1 MAHYVTTVPSSKT
14 PEEAFAY
21 MSDVRN
27 FTQWDRG
34 IKKIDQVVG
43 DGAGVGSVYN
53 ITVKGLGGK
62 DSVFRYVT
70 LECDSPTNVLVKG
83 KNWMFTSV
91 DRVTITPTATGCDVT
106 YDAVLT
112 ANLVVW
118 PMNIWLSRI
127 FDKVGAV
134 ATRGLTKVLA

>member
-1 MAHYVTTVPSSKT
+1 MAHYATTIPSSKT

-21 MSDVRN
+21 MSDIRN
-27 FTQWDRG
+27 FAQWDKG
-34 IKKIDQVVG
+34 IIKIDQIVG
-43 DGAGVGSVYN
+43 DGAGLGNVFD
-53 ITVKGLGGK
+53 ITVKGFGGQN
-62 DSVFRYVT
+62 SVLRYTT

-112 ANLVVW
+112 ANLIAW
-118 PMNIWLSRI
+118 PVNIMLGRV

>member
-1 MAHYVTTVPSSKT
+1 MARYVTTVPSSKT

-43 DGAGVGSVYN
+43 DSAGVGSVYN

-70 LECDSPTNVLVKG
+70 LECDAPTNFLVKG
-83 KNWMFTSV
+83 KNVIFTSV
-91 DRVTITPTATGCDVT
+91 DRITVTPTATGCNVT

-112 ANLVVW
+112 ANLIVW
-118 PMNIWLSRI
+118 PMNIWLGRI
-127 FDKVGAV
+127 FDKVGAS
-134 ATRGLTKVLA
+134 ATRGMTKALA

>member
-1 MAHYVTTVPSSKT
+1 MAHYVTTIPSSKT

-21 MSDVRN
+21 MSDIRN
-27 FTQWDRG
+27 FAQWDKG
-34 IKKIDQVVG
+34 IIKIDQIVG
-43 DGAGVGSVYN
+43 EGAGLGNVFD
-53 ITVKGLGGK
+53 ITVKGIGGQN
-62 DSVFRYVT
+62 SVLRYVT

-118 PMNIWLSRI
+118 PMNIWLGTV

-134 ATRGLTKVLA
+134 ATRGLKKVLA

>member
-1 MAHYVTTVPSSKT
+1 
-14 PEEAFAY
+14 
-21 MSDVRN
+21 MSDIRN
-27 FTQWDRG
+27 FALWDKG
-34 IKKIDQVVG
+34 IKKIDQVIG
-43 DGAGVGSVYN
+43 DGAGVGSSYD
-53 ITVKGLGGK
+53 ITVKGIGGT

-91 DRVTITPTATGCDVT
+91 DRVTITPTGTGCDVT

-112 ANLVVW
+112 ANLIAW
-118 PMNIWLSRI
+118 PVNIMLGRV

>member
-1 MAHYVTTVPSSKT
+1 
-14 PEEAFAY
+14 
-21 MSDVRN
+21 
-27 FTQWDRG
+27 
-34 IKKIDQVVG
+34 
-43 DGAGVGSVYN
+43 
-53 ITVKGLGGK
+53 
-62 DSVFRYVT
+62 
-70 LECDSPTNVLVKG
+70 
-83 KNWMFTSV
+83 MFNSV

-134 ATRGLTKVLA
+134 ATRGLKKVLA

>member
-14 PEEAFAY
+14 PEEAFAF

-53 ITVKGLGGK
+53 ITVKGLGGS
-62 DSVFRYVT
+62 DAVFRYVT

-134 ATRGLTKVLA
+134 ATRGLTKALA

>member
-1 MAHYVTTVPSSKT
+1 MAHYATTVPSSKT
-14 PEEAFAY
+14 SEEAFAY
-21 MSDVRN
+21 MSDIRN
-27 FTQWDRG
+27 FAQWDKG
-34 IKKIDQVVG
+34 IIKIDQIVG
-43 DGAGVGSVYN
+43 DGAGLGNVFD
-53 ITVKGLGGK
+53 ITVKGFGGQN
-62 DSVFRYVT
+62 SVLRYVT

-91 DRVTITPTATGCDVT
+91 DRITITPTATGCDVT

-118 PMNIWLSRI
+118 PMNIWLGRI

-134 ATRGLTKVLA
+134 ATRGLKKVLA

>member
-1 MAHYVTTVPSSKT
+1 MARYVTTVPSSKT

-70 LECDSPTNVLVKG
+70 LECDAPTNFLVKG
-83 KNWMFTSV
+83 KNVIFTSV
-91 DRVTITPTATGCDVT
+91 DRITVTPTATGCYVT

-112 ANLVVW
+112 ANLIVW
-118 PMNIWLSRI
+118 PMNIWLGRI
-127 FDKVGAV
+127 FDKVGAS
-134 ATRGLTKVLA
+134 ATRGMTKALA

>member
-1 MAHYVTTVPSSKT
+1 M
-14 PEEAFAY
+14 
-21 MSDVRN
+21 
-27 FTQWDRG
+27 
-34 IKKIDQVVG
+34 IQVDG
-43 DGAGVGSVYN
+43 DGAGVGSSYD
-53 ITVKGLGGK
+53 ITAKGFGGK

-83 KNWMFTSV
+83 KNWMLTSV

-112 ANLVVW
+112 ANLIVW
-118 PMNIWLSRI
+118 PMNIWLGTV

-134 ATRGLTKVLA
+134 ATRGLKKVLA

>member
-1 MAHYVTTVPSSKT
+1 
-14 PEEAFAY
+14 

-34 IKKIDQVVG
+34 IKKIDQVAG

-70 LECDSPTNVLVKG
+70 LECDAPTNFLVKG
-83 KNWMFTSV
+83 KNVIFTSV
-91 DRVTITPTATGCDVT
+91 DRITVTPTATGCNVT

-112 ANLVVW
+112 ANLIVW
-118 PMNIWLSRI
+118 PMNLWLSRI
-127 FDKVGAV
+127 FDKVGAS
-134 ATRGLTKVLA
+134 ATRGMTKVLA

>member
-1 MAHYVTTVPSSKT
+1 MAHFATTVPSSKS

-21 MSDVRN
+21 MSDIRN
-27 FTQWDRG
+27 FAQWDKG
-34 IKKIDQVVG
+34 IIKIDQIVG
-43 DGAGVGSVYN
+43 DGAGLGNVFD
-53 ITVKGLGGK
+53 ITVKGFGGQN
-62 DSVFRYVT
+62 SVLRYTT
-70 LECDSPTNVLVKG
+70 LECDYPTNVLVKG

-112 ANLVVW
+112 ANLIVW
-118 PMNIWLSRI
+118 PMNIVLGKV

-134 ATRGLTKVLA
+134 ATRGLKKVLA

>member
-43 DGAGVGSVYN
+43 DGAGVGSSYD
-53 ITVKGLGGK
+53 ITVKGFGGA

-112 ANLVVW
+112 ANLVVL

-134 ATRGLTKVLA
+134 ATRGLKKVLA

>member
-1 MAHYVTTVPSSKT
+1 MARYVTTVPSSKT
-14 PEEAFAY
+14 PEEAFAF

-70 LECDSPTNVLVKG
+70 LECDAPTNFLVKG
-83 KNWMFTSV
+83 KNVIFTSV
-91 DRVTITPTATGCDVT
+91 DRITVTPTATGCNVT

-112 ANLVVW
+112 ANLIVW
-118 PMNIWLSRI
+118 PMNIWLGRI
-127 FDKVGAV
+127 FDKVGAS
-134 ATRGLTKVLA
+134 ATRGMTKALA